1 MCFHRRHNVTP
12 VSLSTKLTLVK
23 MAGLYYLGY
32 QSAVRSP
39 QILIYTAVPGWNK
52 LFGMMMLMYHLTH
65 GKSGH
70 FAGWLFPFPRD
81 C

>member
-52 LFGMMMLMYHLTH
+52 LFGMISFNSW
-65 GKSGH
+65 KE
-70 FAGWLFPFPRD
+70 WPFCGLALSVSKRLLKV
-81 C
+81 